1 MLVSSHDLRR
11 NRHALSRQRINNILG
26 VLRARAKRIIDD
38 CCFIRLVT
46 FIVIT
51 RFYDSDWRLE
61 AASAG
66 WLAQVR

>member
-1 MLVSSHDLRR
+1 MIYDEGRHD
-11 NRHALSRQRINNILG
+11 LSRQGINNILG
-26 VLRARAKRIIDD
+26 VLRARAKRIIDG

-51 RFYDSDWRLE
+51 RFYDSDWLE
-61 AASAG
+61 AASAA